1 MEVEMG
7 RLIYAADDEENIR
20 KLIQS
25 FLEKEGYEVV
35 TFGDGEAL
43 LSAFREKP
51 SDLVVLD
58 IMMPGRDGFAI
69 TQEIRSISRVPIII
83 LTAKTSDAD
92 FIAGITLGSD
102 DYMTKPFSPMAL
114 VMKIRA
120 MFRRVELDREDQ
132 GIEQSV
138 FLDIMIENQKKE
150 VKVKGRTVDLAPN
163 EYSLLKYLVDNQH
176 RAVSRDELLDKVWG
190 YATAVETRVTDDTM
204 KRLRK
209 KISESEAQIETV
221 WGFGFRLRKR
231 DA

>member
-1 MEVEMG
+1 
-7 RLIYAADDEENIR
+7 L
-20 KLIQS
+20 
-25 FLEKEGYEVV
+25 
-35 TFGDGEAL
+35 
-43 LSAFREKP
+43 
-51 SDLVVLD
+51 
-58 IMMPGRDGFAI
+58 AI
-69 TQEIRSISRVPIII
+69 TQELRSISRVPIII

-132 GIEQSV
+132 GVEQSV
-138 FLDIMIENQKKE
+138 FLDIVIENQKKE

-209 KISESEAQIETV
+209 KISDSDAQIETV

>member
-1 MEVEMG
+1 MG

-25 FLEKEGYEVV
+25 FLEKEGYEVL
-35 TFGDGEAL
+35 TFSDGEAL

-132 GIEQSV
+132 GVEQSV
-138 FLDIMIENQKKE
+138 FLDIVIENQKKE

-209 KISESEAQIETV
+209 KISDSDAQIETV